1 MCKFPI
7 ALYIAMIVTSFAITI
22 LPARAEA
29 RAVRGCWASLR
40 AYDAGVFYPPQ
51 PILYS
56 VWYYALYEPFCA
68 GKPKGACDWE
78 VRCDSY
84 QRLCQPQ

>member
-1 MCKFPI
+1 MCKIPI
-7 ALYIAMIVTSFAITI
+7 ALFIAMSMMSFVIATQ
-22 LPARAEA
+22 AEA
-29 RAVRGCWASLR
+29 RAVRGCWASLN

-51 PILYS
+51 PISYS

-78 VRCDSY
+78 VRCDPY
-84 QRLCQPQ
+84 QLGLCRR